1 MAKVGTATSDHH
13 VGTYRMSSGTRV
25 RVRRKDDIL
34 VVETD
39 RPGSVESQS
48 SSNTHFFVIV
58 SSSAD
63 VTFRG

>member
-1 MAKVGTATSDHH
+1 MAKVDTATSDHH
-13 VGTYRMSSGTRV
+13 VGTYRMSSGTLV

-34 VVETD
+34 VAETG

-48 SSNTHFFVIV
+48 SSNTHLFVIV